1 MNVSL
6 FTQSLSVLGKGML
19 GVFIVMAIIAI
30 VITVLN
36 KAGNKK

>member
-6 FTQSLSVLGKGML
+6 FIQSLSVLGKGML
-19 GVFIVMAIIAI
+19 GVFFVMAIIAI

>member
-6 FTQSLSVLGKGML
+6 FIQSLSVLGTGML

>member
-6 FTQSLSVLGKGML
+6 FIQSLSVLGKGML
-19 GVFIVMAIIAI
+19 GVFIVMAIISI